1 MCCYQKI
8 MLDIRPVNSELR
20 TFAKEKLNEDPQ
32 KIEEM
37 LKEFCLLIDEMPHLS
52 SRRDDQFL
60 IAFLRS
66 SKFDLKEAK
75 QQLDNFYTIRNQL
88 PDFIRGN
95 FATHLRHFLINFHP
109 IRPRPIM
116 SKVKSHNQAWVS
128 VRTQTMTLTKIAMI
142 RNILVWLFPCR
153 IQNILEGLVTISY
166 DRVPSIQFS

>member
-1 MCCYQKI
+1 MTVDFCSPNECVLLPEI

-32 KIEEM
+32 KIEVM
-37 LKEFCLLIDEMPHLS
+37 LKEFCDLIDEMPHLS

-75 QQLDNFYTIRNQL
+75 LQLDNFYTIRNRL

-95 FATHLRHFLINFHP
+95 FATHLRHF
-109 IRPRPIM
+109 
-116 SKVKSHNQAWVS
+116 
-128 VRTQTMTLTKIAMI
+128 
-142 RNILVWLFPCR
+142 
-153 IQNILEGLVTISY
+153 Y
-166 DRVPSIQFS
+166 